1 MFIALCTGDMDGY
14 FGTPTTY
21 GPFETEAAALEW
33 LDKGHWIKPNNCS
46 DVCREGFAWD
56 FHRVSEIKEPAY
68 YIKATM
74 NIDSFHSVPRDTGNV
89 DRFIFID
96 KEE

>member
-1 MFIALCTGDMDGY
+1 MPAPIRT
-14 FGTPTTY
+14 
-21 GPFETEAAALEW
+21 
-33 LDKGHWIKPNNCS
+33 S
-46 DVCREGFAWD
+46 VWD
-56 FHRVSEIKEPAY
+56 ACWEQYQRRHQAHPSPKTHAHIVDAGRVNAIRSF